1 MMDRGSFKNAPYNIT
16 NKDRMKQLREAE
28 RMMEPRKESPYSEED
43 RAEMDRMF
51 QEQEPIKKAKGGMV
65 KKVRGYAEG
74 GSVNKMRSES
84 TEAAKAGRSAKD
96 AVSKLIDAE
105 SAAEKAQYLARN
117 IGGEDYSANARV
129 TKALAKSAQRNKDLA
144 ADEAERV
151 SKETGYSSLIGRTR
165 SPVDGSQERLDES
178 PVGVENGRLKYA
190 KGGLVKKGKGSFIQV
205 RGQGKARSKP
215 CKCC

>member
-1 MMDRGSFKNAPYNIT
+1 MAGCGS
-16 NKDRMKQLREAE
+16 
-28 RMMEPRKESPYSEED
+28 
-43 RAEMDRMF
+43 
-51 QEQEPIKKAKGGMV
+51 KKMAKGGMV

-117 IGGEDYSANARV
+117 IGGEDYSSNARV

-165 SPVDGSQERLDES
+165 SPIDGSQERLDES
-178 PVGVENGRLKYA
+178 PVGIEGGRLKYA
-190 KGGLVKKGKGSFIQV
+190 KGGLVKKPAKGKMAKGGLMVSPRKKMAMGMKMGGAV
-205 RGQGKARSKP
+205 KKYAKGGMAKKG
-215 CKCC
+215 CK